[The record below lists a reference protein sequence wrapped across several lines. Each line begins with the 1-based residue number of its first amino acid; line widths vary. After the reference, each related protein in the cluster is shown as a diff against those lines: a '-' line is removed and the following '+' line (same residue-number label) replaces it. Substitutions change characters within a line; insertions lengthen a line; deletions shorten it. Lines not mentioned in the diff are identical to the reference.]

1 MNFYRNNNFNNEGND
16 DNEFTGKVL
25 QVIAPGILFYMIVF
39 AAIIFFNTGCIS
51 QEGIDKIGEVVDK
64 IEDYKDAQ
72 DAKEEQ
78 EKQEQQNQQDQV
90 KPAEPSTPTVPS
102 KPSTSDKAD
111 KADTSKFAELDFCWG
126 GFNGKGATQVSN
138 AQIADLKIGKGLSYR
153 WVSGGCE
160 ALGAP
165 NKTSP
170 DYTLACLFCKI
181 DGKWKGGKFDW
192 ISTSRVTRDFHNIET
207 SYNGWDKNAISK
219 ATAYRF
225 VIISRDGKRRTN
237 VIEVSK

>member
-25 QVIAPGILFYMIVF
+25 QLIAPGLLFYGVVF

-64 IEDYKDAQ
+64 IEDYKDA
-72 DAKEEQ
+72 KEEQ
-78 EKQEQQNQQDQV
+78 EKQDQQGQV
-90 KPAEPSTPTVPS
+90 SPAEPSKPTVPS
-102 KPSTSDKAD
+102 KPNTSDA
-111 KADTSKFAELDFCWG
+111 SKFAELDFCWG
-126 GFNGKGATQVSN
+126 GFNGKGATQASN
-138 AQIADLKIGKGLSYR
+138 AQIADLKVGSGLSYR

-165 NKTSP
+165 NRT
-170 DYTLACLFCKI
+170 DAGYTLACLFCKI

-192 ISTSRVTRDFHNIET
+192 ISTSRTTRDFKNI
-207 SYNGWDKNAISK
+207 SSGYNGWDKNAISK

>member
-25 QVIAPGILFYMIVF
+25 QLIAPGLLFYGVVF

-64 IEDYKDAQ
+64 IEDYKDE
-72 DAKEEQ
+72 KEANSVDN
-78 EKQEQQNQQDQV
+78 KD
-90 KPAEPSTPTVPS
+90 STM
-102 KPSTSDKAD
+102 
-111 KADTSKFAELDFCWG
+111 FAELDFCWG
-126 GFNGKGATQVSN
+126 GFNGKGATQASN
-138 AQIADLKIGKGLSYR
+138 AQIADLKVGSGLSYR

-165 NKTSP
+165 NRT
-170 DYTLACLFCKI
+170 DAGYTLACLFCKI

-192 ISTSRVTRDFHNIET
+192 ISTSRTTRDFKNI
-207 SYNGWDKNAISK
+207 SSGYNGWDKNAISK

-225 VIISRDGKRRTN
+225 VIVSRDGKRRTN